1 MIQKNVL
8 QKISLFILKKTEKC
22 PNNYVPINLCIKS
35 IHHISRLLYIIF
47 QHKQSKRTNNITV
60 VWSKNIFLKRY
71 LSKYWKCPRNSISE
85 YRYNWE
91 NVYFNDFFYEIHSF
105 IINQI
110 WFLTKKCWCNFFQK
124 PLVKKI
130 QIIWEMSK

>member
-85 YRYNWE
+85 YRYSWE
-91 NVYFNDFFYEIHSF
+91 IS
-105 IINQI
+105 ISTI
-110 WFLTKKCWCNFFQK
+110 FLWNTLIYYNSNLILNKKCRCNFFQK